1 VTARSPAP
9 LVGVHPTATDL
20 SMPVLDLAQEAAARG
35 LRSLYLPEHTH
46 VPVGSLQIN
55 GDWRMAERYQRT
67 LDPYIAAAFIA
78 ATTTLEVGTAISL
91 VAQHDAIA
99 LAKAVATL
107 DHLAPGRVVLGVG
120 FGYNRAEAADHGVPF
135 GQRGVMVE
143 ETVRLMRALWTQDEA
158 GYEGRFRRLPPSWS
172 WPKPARP
179 GPPVLL
185 GGRGSARNLER
196 VVAWADGWIPMGQ
209 TPTDALLAS
218 ELAELRGRWS
228 DAGRDGAPEVCCFLR
243 PGPRDELGR
252 QLTRGADLGIQRM
265 QVLLEDR
272 RRDEVLPVLDDLA
285 SAVAVLLTTAL
296 LTTALVT
303 TQFVTTQ
310 SGVKARCP

>member
-1 VTARSPAP
+1 
-9 LVGVHPTATDL
+9 
-20 SMPVLDLAQEAAARG
+20 MPVLDLAREAEARG

-120 FGYNRAEAADHGVPF
+120 LGYNREEAADHGVPF
-135 GQRGVMVE
+135 GQRAVMVE
-143 ETVRLMRALWTQDEA
+143 ETVRLMRALWTRDEA
-158 GYEGRFRRLPPSWS
+158 AYEGRFLRLPPSWS

-185 GGRGSARNLER
+185 GGRGGARTFER
-196 VVAWADGWIPMGQ
+196 VVAWADGWIPMGE
-209 TPTDALLAS
+209 TPADEPLER
-218 ELAELRGRWS
+218 ELGELRSWWAG
-228 DAGRDGAPEVCCFLR
+228 AGRDGAPEVCCFLR
-243 PGPRDELGR
+243 PGPGDALAR
-252 QLTRGADLGIQRM
+252 QLTRGAELGIQRM

-285 SAVAVLLTTAL
+285 AAVAAL
-296 LTTALVT
+296 
-303 TQFVTTQ
+303 
-310 SGVKARCP
+310 

>member
-1 VTARSPAP
+1 
-9 LVGVHPTATDL
+9 
-20 SMPVLDLAQEAAARG
+20 MPVIDLAREAEARG

-120 FGYNRAEAADHGVPF
+120 FGYNREEAAGHGVPF
-135 GQRGVMVE
+135 DQRAVMVE
-143 ETVRLMRALWTQDEA
+143 ETVRLMRALWTEDKAAYQ
-158 GYEGRFRRLPPSWS
+158 GRFLRLPPSWS
-172 WPKPARP
+172 WPKPVRP
-179 GPPVLL
+179 GGPPVLL
-185 GGRGSARNLER
+185 GGRAGARNFER
-196 VVAWADGWIPMGQ
+196 VVAWADGWIPMGE
-209 TPTDALLAS
+209 TPDDAPLER
-218 ELAELRGRWS
+218 ELGELRSRWA
-228 DAGRDGAPEVCCFLR
+228 DAGRHGAPEICCFLR
-243 PGPRDELGR
+243 PGPKDALAR
-252 QLTRGADLGIQRM
+252 QLTRGAELGIQRM

-285 SAVAVLLTTAL
+285 AALAALGSAPHRRES
-296 LTTALVT
+296 
-303 TQFVTTQ
+303 Q
-310 SGVKARCP
+310 GHARSTD

>member
-1 VTARSPAP
+1 
-9 LVGVHPTATDL
+9 
-20 SMPVLDLAQEAAARG
+20 MPVIDLAREAEARG

-78 ATTTLEVGTAISL
+78 AATTLEVGTAISL

-120 FGYNRAEAADHGVPF
+120 LGYNREEAANHGVPF
-135 GQRGVMVE
+135 GQRSVLVE
-143 ETVRLMRALWTQDEA
+143 ETVRLMRALWTEDKA
-158 GYEGRFRRLPPSWS
+158 AYEGRFLRLPPSWS
-172 WPKPARP
+172 WPKPVRP
-179 GPPVLL
+179 GGPPVLL
-185 GGRGSARNLER
+185 GGRAGPRNFDR
-196 VVAWADGWIPMGQ
+196 VVSWADGWIPMGE
-209 TPTDALLAS
+209 TPSDAPLGR
-218 ELAELRGRWS
+218 ELGELRARWAG
-228 DAGRDGAPEVCCFLR
+228 AGRGGAPEICCFLR
-243 PGPRDELGR
+243 PGPKAELAR
-252 QLTRGADLGIQRM
+252 QLTRGAELGIQRV

-285 SAVAVLLTTAL
+285 AAVADL
-296 LTTALVT
+296 
-303 TQFVTTQ
+303 
-310 SGVKARCP
+310 

>member
-1 VTARSPAP
+1 MTASQPVP

-20 SMPVLDLAQEAAARG
+20 SMPVIDLAREAAARG

-107 DHLAPGRVVLGVG
+107 DVLSQGRVVLGVG
-120 FGYNRAEAADHGVPF
+120 FGYNREEAADHGVPF
-135 GQRGVMVE
+135 DQRAAMVE
-143 ETVRLMRALWTQDEA
+143 ETVRLMRALWTEDKSA
-158 GYEGRFRRLPPSWS
+158 YEGRFLRLPPSWS
-172 WPKPARP
+172 WPKPTRP
-179 GPPVLL
+179 GGPPVLL
-185 GGRGSARNLER
+185 GGRAGARNFER
-196 VVAWADGWIPMGQ
+196 VVAWADGWIPMGE
-209 TPTDALLAS
+209 TPGHAPLER
-218 ELAELRGRWS
+218 ELGELRARWA
-228 DAGRDGAPEVCCFLR
+228 DAGRAGEPEICCFLR
-243 PGPRDELGR
+243 PGPTGELAR
-252 QLTRGADLGIQRM
+252 QLARGAELGIQRM

-285 SAVAVLLTTAL
+285 AAAAAL
-296 LTTALVT
+296 GPGG
-303 TQFVTTQ
+303 
-310 SGVKARCP
+310 S